1 MIPNYFCQIEFQ
13 RLNSISEQFIINI
26 FVPSL
31 YTLLPRVYLSKYQ
44 VRPISKRIINRLL
57 TVFYFLITIIRNY
70 LQTQLYS
77 CLKKSVFGSVF
88 FQTRRTIRTIKQCNM
103 TKNRVFRIYVSET
116 SNSLKDQAHASIMIS
131 IWSSYYTSI
140 NV

>member
-1 MIPNYFCQIEFQ
+1 MGLKGEIRY
-13 RLNSISEQFIINI
+13 LNNSSLI
-26 FVPSL
+26 FLFLVC
-31 YTLLPRVYLSKYQ
+31 TLLPRVYLSKYQ

-88 FQTRRTIRTIKQCNM
+88 FQTRRTICTIKQCNM

-116 SNSLKDQAHASIMIS
+116 SNSLKDQALASIVIS
-131 IWSSYYTSI
+131 FQSSYHTSI